1 MIKLAVLG
9 TIFFIGL
16 YTIVGTVC
24 KSRNEFVSGIRTF
37 TGLTQTCNE
46 LIKR

>member
-1 MIKLAVLG
+1 MIRWAVLG
-9 TIFFIGL
+9 TIFIIGL

-24 KSRNEFVSGIRTF
+24 QSRNEFVSGIVTF
-37 TGLTQTCNE
+37 AGLNKTCNE